1 MLKAPLAILF
11 SALLG
16 GTALAQAPVAAKA
29 PAASQANVVNPQF
42 ASPPTGDDSG
52 HNPDPWEP
60 LNRKLYGV
68 FQAIDPVLI
77 RPPAVFYKHAAPRP
91 VRTGL
96 RNAFSNLHEPVIFI
110 NDMVQFHFTD
120 AGTTLGRLALNST
133 IGVAGLFDP
142 ATTVGLAFHDNGFG
156 TTMGRYG
163 APAGPYIF
171 IPVLGPSDLRDVIG
185 YGLDSLSDPLTWI
198 RFTGRWELS
207 AGRTVIGGLDQ
218 RANADGQLKQ
228 INSMATDPYAT
239 IRSLYL
245 QNRKAQISGGQVNV
259 DTLPSFGDEPTG
271 EPNQAPAP
279 GSATT
284 NSGPVQGE
292 AAALPDRTPPT
303 TTTTPPATDAGAQ
316 TPAPQAD
323 QPAPS
328 TPHE

>member
-16 GTALAQAPVAAKA
+16 GTALAQPAPP
-29 PAASQANVVNPQF
+29 PAAQTPANVVNPQF
-42 ASPPTGDDSG
+42 AAPASGQDAG
-52 HNPDPWEP
+52 HNPDPWEG
-60 LNRKLYGV
+60 LNRKLYGI
-68 FQAIDPVLI
+68 FQKLDPVLL
-77 RPPAVFYKHAAPRP
+77 RPPAVFYMHATPRP
-91 VRTGL
+91 VRTAL

-110 NDMVQFHFTD
+110 NDMVQFHFID
-120 AGTTLGRLALNST
+120 AGTTLGRLSLNS
-133 IGVAGLFDP
+133 
-142 ATTVGLAFHDNGFG
+142 TVGLAGLLDPATAVGLPFHDNGFG

-171 IPVLGPSDLRDVIG
+171 IPVLGPSDVRDVIG

-245 QNRKAQISGGQVNV
+245 QNRKAQITGGQVNV
-259 DTLPSFGDEPTG
+259 DSLPNFGDEPSAA
-271 EPNQAPAP
+271 PNQAAAP
-279 GSATT
+279 GSPNT

-292 AAALPDRTPPT
+292 AAAIPDRTAPT
-303 TTTTPPATDAGAQ
+303 TTAAPATDPNAQ
-316 TPAPQAD
+316 SAPASNETPA
-323 QPAPS
+323 S
-328 TPHE
+328 SPH